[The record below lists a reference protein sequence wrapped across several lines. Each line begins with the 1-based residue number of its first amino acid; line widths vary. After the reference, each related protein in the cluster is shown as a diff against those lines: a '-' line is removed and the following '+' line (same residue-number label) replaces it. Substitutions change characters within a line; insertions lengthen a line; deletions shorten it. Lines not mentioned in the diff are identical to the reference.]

1 MRVSPDKIKICE
13 KHLIP
18 YTNIGNKNK
27 RYCKQCRME
36 YYKSP
41 ERLKIKREHD
51 RKYVLKKKIIN
62 PDSLKQA
69 QEKYRN
75 SEKGKEKNNN
85 YKLQYNQGKHSNLYC
100 IKCNENRVYGNNY
113 CDDCDKILHVIN
125 NYDYIS
131 LCKHCN
137 KEYGLDVKIS
147 NIGKVF
153 QLNRYCSIE
162 CNKESS
168 KIIITKNRKIYNR
181 KHRRIRDDKEMAK
194 LYGIKYEHINRTLVY
209 RKHNYI
215 CTSCNVKCV
224 HPNKDNYNQSNAAT
238 LDHIIPKSKGGS
250 HTYDNVTL
258 LCRSC
263 NTIKSDKMFADYK
276 IKQSQL
282 ELEFIGYLSQ
292 GLQLE
297 LQM

>member
-18 YTNIGNKNK
+18 YTNIGNKN
-27 RYCKQCRME
+27 RRRCIECVRE
-36 YYKSP
+36 YNKSP
-41 ERLKIKREHD
+41 ERLKRKREHD
-51 RKYVLKKKIIN
+51 RKYQANKKLEN
-62 PDSLKQA
+62 PEALKQA
-69 QEKYRN
+69 KEKYYKTEKYRDWKI
-75 SEKGKEKNNN
+75 SQ
-85 YKLQYNQGKHSNLYC
+85 LSIISSNIYC
-100 IKCNENRVYGNNY
+100 IRCNEKRVFNKDY

-125 NYDYIS
+125 NHDYIS

-137 KEYGLDVKIS
+137 KEFGLDVKIS
-147 NIGKVF
+147 NINKVF

-162 CNKESS
+162 CNKESN
-168 KIIITKNRKIYNR
+168 KIITTKHKKIYNR
-181 KHRRIRDDKEMAK
+181 KHKRIRDDKELAK
-194 LYGIKYEHINRTLVY
+194 LYGIKYENINRTLVY

-263 NTIKSDKMFADYK
+263 NTIKSDKMIADYI

-282 ELEFIGYLSQ
+282 QLEFIGYIPEGS
-292 GLQLE
+292 QLE
-297 LQM
+297 LQMQ